1 MKHPD
6 AGSPG
11 HAFVDSPAPER
22 ARPGAVSRLNPGTLR
37 YVLGGDVGLRS
48 SAGRPVWP
56 VMDEAEL
63 EALRSTVE
71 LFDGRL
77 EAIEPACL
85 ADDEGVRPS
94 FVASFGA
101 SVLYPDAGLRPL
113 AELYAHLT
121 SRVARLAP
129 LDRVGRVKP
138 EIVVCLWQHLNVN
151 ALETLQRAAMR
162 RPLGLIVAETPAALR
177 VRLLRCAAAAALA
190 PPARGDAFV
199 FRGSHEDAARPR
211 LAQVRGVLGALVHAG
226 RGDGLDYNLTKHE
239 VLCSVARRSAA
250 GDSQAVAA
258 PCVIDGHCYRLHTS
272 MAAARA
278 SHLLLDPGEL
288 SARAIVLLTC
298 FGVPSSDSLVP
309 PAWSLLE
316 GLLGNPSVAC
326 VATSLGIAMPA
337 EADPAAMVE
346 ALCTGVR
353 IGDALYRNPGL
364 SREAHERCRMLLFG
378 DPRTRPLRG
387 APRPPAA
394 ARVSPPLR
402 RPPRPGAWSRAARL
416 SFLGELIAAA
426 RPTELGGGAPADV
439 PGPADDDT
447 IVERLDGL
455 APLWDHWTK
464 TFQPP
469 RPTRDPATCPGC
481 GRPGRSFAAEW
492 RQAGLLR
499 IFSTCTRCGVFR
511 DIEPGSELDR
521 YPPRLRGTIVEI
533 PDAVA
538 DARVMIRYKDELKV
552 SRRWMLPRGRGR
564 QQSIAGDGLGLRL
577 VPGTGLATLNVVY
590 LLDLEMA
597 AWQVAVATRPL
608 LPTAGSGAVAS

>member
-1 MKHPD
+1 MRQCGTTFMGAPIAVKHP
-6 AGSPG
+6 
-11 HAFVDSPAPER
+11 E
-22 ARPGAVSRLNPGTLR
+22 AVSRLNPGTLP
-37 YVLGGDVGLRS
+37 YLLGGDAGLRS

-56 VMDEAEL
+56 VTDESEL

-77 EAIEPACL
+77 EALESAAL
-85 ADDEGVRPS
+85 ADDEGGRPS

-121 SRVARLAP
+121 SRVAKSAP
-129 LDRVGRVKP
+129 LDRVGRAKP
-138 EIVVCLWQHLNVN
+138 EIVICLWEHLDVN

-177 VRLLRCAAAAALA
+177 GRLLRCAAAAALA
-190 PPARGDAFV
+190 PPAGGDVFV
-199 FRGSHEDAARPR
+199 FRGSHEDGARPR
-211 LAQVRGVLGALVHAG
+211 FAQVRGVLGALV
-226 RGDGLDYNLTKHE
+226 
-239 VLCSVARRSAA
+239 V
-250 GDSQAVAA
+250 
-258 PCVIDGHCYRLHTS
+258 DGHGYRLHRPMT
-272 MAAARA
+272 AARA
-278 SHLLLDPGEL
+278 RHLLLDPGEL
-288 SARAIVLLTC
+288 SARAVVLLTS
-298 FGVPSSDSLVP
+298 FGVPSPDSLVP

-316 GLLGNPSVAC
+316 GLLRNPGVAC

-337 EADPAAMVE
+337 EADPAAMGE
-346 ALCTGVR
+346 ALCAGFR

-387 APRPPAA
+387 APRPPALV
-394 ARVSPPLR
+394 RGSPPLR
-402 RPPRPGAWSRAARL
+402 RPARPGSWSRAARL
-416 SFLGELIAAA
+416 SFLGELIAVA
-426 RPTELGGGAPADV
+426 RPTELGGGAANV
-439 PGPADDDT
+439 PKPADDDT
-447 IVERLDGL
+447 IAERLDGL

-499 IFSTCTRCGVFR
+499 VFSTCTRCGVFR

-521 YPPRLRGTIVEI
+521 HPPQLRGTIVEI

-538 DARVMIRYKDELKV
+538 DARVMIRYKDELEV
-552 SRRWMLPRGRGR
+552 SRHWMLPRGRGR
-564 QQSIAGDGLGLRL
+564 QQAIAGHGLGVRL
-577 VPGTGLATLNVVY
+577 VPGTGLATVNVVY

-597 AWQVAVATRPL
+597 AWQLAVATKPL
-608 LPTAGSGAVAS
+608 LSPAQSGPVSS

>member
-1 MKHPD
+1 MD
-6 AGSPG
+6 GS
-11 HAFVDSPAPER
+11 
-22 ARPGAVSRLNPGTLR
+22 
-37 YVLGGDVGLRS
+37 
-48 SAGRPVWP
+48 
-56 VMDEAEL
+56 EL

-71 LFDGRL
+71 LFDGHL
-77 EAIEPACL
+77 EAIEAAAL
-85 ADDEGVRPS
+85 AEDEGVRPS

-121 SRVARLAP
+121 SRVAKLAP
-129 LDRVGRVKP
+129 FDRVGRAKP
-138 EIVVCLWQHLNVN
+138 EIVVCLWEHLDVN

-162 RPLGLIVAETPAALR
+162 RPLGVIVAETPAALR
-177 VRLLRCAAAAALA
+177 VRLLRYAAAATLA
-190 PPARGDAFV
+190 PPAGGDAFV
-199 FRGSHEDAARPR
+199 LEGSHEGAARPR
-211 LAQVRGVLGALVHAG
+211 LAEVRGVLGLLGAVVHSG

-250 GDSQAVAA
+250 VDSQVVAA
-258 PCVIDGHCYRLHTS
+258 PCVADGHCYRLHTP

-288 SARAIVLLTC
+288 SARAIVLVTC

-346 ALCTGVR
+346 ALCAGVR
-353 IGDALYRNPGL
+353 IGDALYRNPRL

-387 APRPPAA
+387 APRSPPA

-402 RPPRPGAWSRAARL
+402 RPARPGSWSRAARL
-416 SFLGELIAAA
+416 SFLGELIAIA
-426 RPTELGGGAPADV
+426 RPTELGRAPSV
-439 PGPADDDT
+439 PKPTDDDT

-499 IFSTCTRCGVFR
+499 VFSTCTRCGVFR

-521 YPPRLRGTIVEI
+521 YPPQLRGTIVEI

-538 DARVMIRYKDELKV
+538 DARVMIRYTDELKV
-552 SRRWMLPRGRGR
+552 SRRWTLPRGRGR
-564 QQSIAGDGLGLRL
+564 QQSIAGHGLGLRL
-577 VPGTGLATLNVVY
+577 VPGTGLATVNIVY

-597 AWQVAVATRPL
+597 AWQLAVATKPL
-608 LPTAGSGAVAS
+608 LPSARTGTVVS

>member
-1 MKHPD
+1 VKHPD
-6 AGSPG
+6 ADSPG
-11 HAFVDSPAPER
+11 RAFVDPAAPER
-22 ARPGAVSRLNPGTLR
+22 ARSEAVSRLHPGTLP

-56 VMDEAEL
+56 VTDESEL

-77 EAIEPACL
+77 EAIEPAGL
-85 ADDEGVRPS
+85 ADNEGVRPS
-94 FVASFGA
+94 LVASFGA

-113 AELYAHLT
+113 AALYAHLT
-121 SRVARLAP
+121 SRVAKLAP
-129 LDRVGRVKP
+129 LDRVGRAKP
-138 EIVVCLWQHLNVN
+138 EIVVCLWEHLNIN

-177 VRLLRCAAAAALA
+177 VRLLRCAAAAVLA
-190 PPARGDAFV
+190 PPAGGDVFV
-199 FRGSHEDAARPR
+199 FRGSHEDASRSR
-211 LAQVRGVLGALVHAG
+211 LAQVRGALGALVHSG
-226 RGDGLDYNLTKHE
+226 HGDGLDYNLTKHE

-250 GDSQAVAA
+250 AASQAVAA
-258 PCVIDGHCYRLHTS
+258 PCVVDGHCYRLHVP

-278 SHLLLDPGEL
+278 SQLLLDPGEL
-288 SARAIVLLTC
+288 SARAIILLTC

-337 EADPAAMVE
+337 QADPAAMGE

-402 RPPRPGAWSRAARL
+402 RPARPTSWSRAARL
-416 SFLGELIAAA
+416 SFLGELIAVA
-426 RPTELGGGAPADV
+426 RPSELGGAPSV
-439 PGPADDDT
+439 PEPADDDT

-499 IFSTCTRCGVFR
+499 VFTTCTRCGVFR
-511 DIEPGSELDR
+511 DIEPGSGLDR
-521 YPPRLRGTIVEI
+521 YPPQIRGTIVEI

-538 DARVMIRYKDELKV
+538 DARVMIRYKDELEV
-552 SRRWMLPRGRGR
+552 SRRWTLPRGRGR

-577 VPGTGLATLNVVY
+577 VPGTGLATLNIVY

-597 AWQVAVATRPL
+597 AWQLAVATNPL
-608 LPTAGSGAVAS
+608 LPSVKSGTVAS

>member
-1 MKHPD
+1 MST
-6 AGSPG
+6 G
-11 HAFVDSPAPER
+11 APER
-22 ARPGAVSRLNPGTLR
+22 ARAEAVSRLNPGTLL
-37 YVLGGDVGLRS
+37 YVLGDVGLRS

-56 VMDEAEL
+56 VTDQPEL
-63 EALRSTVE
+63 EALRSTVA
-71 LFDGRL
+71 LFDGHL
-77 EAIEPACL
+77 EAIASAAL

-94 FVASFGA
+94 LVASFGA
-101 SVLYPDAGLRPL
+101 QVLYPDTGLRPL

-121 SRVARLAP
+121 SRVAKLAP
-129 LDRVGRVKP
+129 LDRVGRAKP
-138 EIVVCLWQHLNVN
+138 EIVVCLWEHLNVQ

-199 FRGSHEDAARPR
+199 FRGTHEDAARSR
-211 LAQVRGVLGALVHAG
+211 LAQVRGGLGALIHSG
-226 RGDGLDYNLTKHE
+226 RGDGLDYQLTKHE
-239 VLCSVARRSAA
+239 VLCSVARRAAA
-250 GDSQAVAA
+250 GDAHAVTA
-258 PCVIDGHCYRLHTS
+258 PCVVDGQCYRLRTP

-278 SHLLLDPGEL
+278 SELLLDPAEL
-288 SARAIVLLTC
+288 SARAIVLVTC
-298 FGVPSSDSLVP
+298 FGVPSSDGLVP

-316 GLLGNPSVAC
+316 GLLGNPRVAC

-337 EADPAAMVE
+337 QADPAAMVE

-387 APRPPAA
+387 APRPPVA
-394 ARVSPPLR
+394 ARSSPPLR
-402 RPPRPGAWSRAARL
+402 RPTRPGAWSRAARL
-416 SFLGELIAAA
+416 RFLGELIAVA
-426 RPTELGGGAPADV
+426 RPAEPGASNAAQPSATPV
-439 PGPADDDT
+439 PADDGAIAT
-447 IVERLDGL
+447 HLDGL
-455 APLWDHWTK
+455 VPLWDHWTQ

-469 RPTRDPATCPGC
+469 RPTRDPASCPGC
-481 GRPGRSFAAEW
+481 GRPGRSFTAEW
-492 RQAGLLR
+492 RQAGLVR
-499 IFSTCTRCGVFR
+499 VVSTCTRCGVFR
-511 DIEPGSELDR
+511 DIEPGSALER
-521 YPPRLRGTIVEI
+521 HPPQVHGAIVEI

-538 DARVMIRYKDELKV
+538 DAHVMIRHNDELKV

-564 QQSIAGDGLGLRL
+564 KQSIAGVGSRL

-597 AWQVAVATRPL
+597 AWQLAVATKPV
-608 LPTAGSGAVAS
+608 LPHAMSGMGIS

>member
-1 MKHPD
+1 VKHPD
-6 AGSPG
+6 GDSPG

-22 ARPGAVSRLNPGTLR
+22 ARPEAVSRLNPGTLP
-37 YVLGGDVGLRS
+37 YVLGRDVGLHS

-56 VMDEAEL
+56 VTDESEL

-77 EAIEPACL
+77 EAIESAAL

-121 SRVARLAP
+121 SRVAKLAP
-129 LDRVGRVKP
+129 LDRVGRAKP
-138 EIVVCLWQHLNVN
+138 EIVVCLWEHLDVN

-177 VRLLRCAAAAALA
+177 VRLLRCAAAATLA

-211 LAQVRGVLGALVHAG
+211 LAEVRGVLGALVHSG

-250 GDSQAVAA
+250 GDSQVVAA
-258 PCVIDGHCYRLHTS
+258 PCVADGHCYRLHTP

-288 SARAIVLLTC
+288 SARAIVLVTC

-316 GLLGNPSVAC
+316 GLLDNPSVAC

-346 ALCTGVR
+346 ALCAGVR
-353 IGDALYRNPGL
+353 IGDALYRNPRL

-387 APRPPAA
+387 APRPPPA

-402 RPPRPGAWSRAARL
+402 RPARPGSWSRAARL
-416 SFLGELIAAA
+416 SFLDELIAVG
-426 RPTELGGGAPADV
+426 RPTELGGRAPSV
-439 PGPADDDT
+439 PKPADDDT

-499 IFSTCTRCGVFR
+499 VFSTCTRCGVFR
-511 DIEPGSELDR
+511 DTEPGSELDR
-521 YPPRLRGTIVEI
+521 YPPQLRGTIVEI

-538 DARVMIRYKDELKV
+538 DARVMIRYKDELEV

-564 QQSIAGDGLGLRL
+564 QQSIAGHGLGLRL
-577 VPGTGLATLNVVY
+577 VPGTGLATVNVVY

-597 AWQVAVATRPL
+597 AWQLAVATKPL
-608 LPTAGSGAVAS
+608 LPSAKTGTVAS

>member
-1 MKHPD
+1 V
-6 AGSPG
+6 G
-11 HAFVDSPAPER
+11 SPAPER
-22 ARPGAVSRLNPGTLR
+22 ARPEAVSRLNPGTLP
-37 YVLGGDVGLRS
+37 YVLGRDVGLHT

-56 VMDEAEL
+56 VTDESEL
-63 EALRSTVE
+63 DALRSTVE

-77 EAIEPACL
+77 EAIEPVAL
-85 ADDEGVRPS
+85 ADDEGVQPSLVPS
-94 FVASFGA
+94 FAA
-101 SVLYPDAGLRPL
+101 SVLYPDASLRPL

-121 SRVARLAP
+121 SRVAKLAP
-129 LDRVGRVKP
+129 LDRVGRAKP
-138 EIVVCLWQHLNVN
+138 EIVVCLWEHLDVH
-151 ALETLQRAAMR
+151 ALESLQRAAMR
-162 RPLGLIVAETPAALR
+162 RPLGLIVAGTPAALR
-177 VRLLRCAAAAALA
+177 VRVLRCAAAAALA
-190 PPARGDAFV
+190 PPAGGDAFV
-199 FRGSHEDAARPR
+199 FGDSHEHAARPR
-211 LAQVRGVLGALVHAG
+211 LAEVRGALGVLGALVHAG
-226 RGDGLDYNLTKHE
+226 RGDGLDYRLTKHE

-250 GDSQAVAA
+250 VDAHVVAA
-258 PCVIDGHCYRLHTS
+258 PCVADGHCYRLHIP

-288 SARAIVLLTC
+288 SARAIILVTC

-326 VATSLGIAMPA
+326 VATSLGVAVPA
-337 EADPAAMVE
+337 QADPAAMVE
-346 ALCTGVR
+346 ALCAGVR
-353 IGDALYRNPGL
+353 IGDALYRNPRL

-394 ARVSPPLR
+394 RVSPPLR
-402 RPPRPGAWSRAARL
+402 RPARPGSWPRAARR
-416 SFLGELIAAA
+416 SFLGELIAIA
-426 RPTELGGGAPADV
+426 RPIELGVRAPSV
-439 PGPADDDT
+439 PEPPDDDT
-447 IVERLDGL
+447 IVEHLDGL

-492 RQAGLLR
+492 RQAGLVRVL
-499 IFSTCTRCGVFR
+499 STCTRCGVFR

-521 YPPRLRGTIVEI
+521 YPPQLRGTLVEI

-538 DARVMIRYKDELKV
+538 DARVMIRYTDELKV
-552 SRRWMLPRGRGR
+552 SRRWTLPRGRGR
-564 QQSIAGDGLGLRL
+564 RQSIAGHGLGLRL
-577 VPGTGLATLNVVY
+577 VPGTGLATVNIIY

-597 AWQVAVATRPL
+597 AWQLAVATKPL
-608 LPTAGSGAVAS
+608 LPPARTGTVTS

>member
-1 MKHPD
+1 ME
-6 AGSPG
+6 
-11 HAFVDSPAPER
+11 API
-22 ARPGAVSRLNPGTLR
+22 AVNRPEAVSRLNPGTLP
-37 YVLGGDVGLRS
+37 YVLGCDVGLHS

-56 VMDEAEL
+56 VTDESEL
-63 EALRSTVE
+63 AALRSTVE

-77 EAIEPACL
+77 EAIEPAAL
-85 ADDEGVRPS
+85 ADDEGGRPS
-94 FVASFGA
+94 LVASFGA
-101 SVLYPDAGLRPL
+101 SVLYPEADLRPL

-121 SRVARLAP
+121 SRVARFAP

-138 EIVVCLWQHLNVN
+138 EIVVCLWKHLNVH

-177 VRLLRCAAAAALA
+177 VRLLRGAAAAALA

-199 FRGSHEDAARPR
+199 FRGSREDAARPR
-211 LAQVRGVLGALVHAG
+211 LAQVLGVLVHSG
-226 RGDGLDYNLTKHE
+226 RGDGLDYRLTKHE

-250 GDSQAVAA
+250 GDAQAIAA
-258 PCVIDGHCYRLHTS
+258 PCVVDGYCYQLHTP

-337 EADPAAMVE
+337 EADPVAMAE
-346 ALCTGVR
+346 ALCAGVR
-353 IGDALYRNPGL
+353 IGDALYRNPRL

-378 DPRTRPLRG
+378 DPRTRPLHG
-387 APRPPAA
+387 APRPPVA

-402 RPPRPGAWSRAARL
+402 RLARPGSWSRAARL

-426 RPTELGGGAPADV
+426 RPPEHGGRAPDV
-439 PGPADDDT
+439 SGPDDDDS

-481 GRPGRSFAAEW
+481 GRLGRSFAAEW
-492 RQAGLLR
+492 RQAGLVR
-499 IFSTCTRCGVFR
+499 VFSTCTRCGVFR

-521 YPPRLRGTIVEI
+521 HPPQLRGTIVEI

-552 SRRWMLPRGRGR
+552 SRRWILPRGRGR
-564 QQSIAGDGLGLRL
+564 QQSIAGNGLGLRL

-590 LLDLEMA
+590 VLDLEMA
-597 AWQVAVATRPL
+597 AWQLAVATKPL
-608 LPTAGSGAVAS
+608 LPAAKSGSVAS

>member
-1 MKHPD
+1 MST
-6 AGSPG
+6 G
-11 HAFVDSPAPER
+11 R
-22 ARPGAVSRLNPGTLR
+22 ARECGNAVRYSQLPQPNPGTLP
-37 YVLGGDVGLRS
+37 YVLGRDIGLRRR
-48 SAGRPVWP
+48 AGRPVWP
-56 VMDEAEL
+56 VTDESEL
-63 EALRSTVE
+63 AALRSTVE

-77 EAIEPACL
+77 EAIESAAL
-85 ADDEGVRPS
+85 GNDEGVRPS
-94 FVASFGA
+94 FVASFDA

-121 SRVARLAP
+121 SRAAKLAP
-129 LDRVGRVKP
+129 LDRVGRAKP
-138 EIVVCLWQHLNVN
+138 EIVVCLWEHLDVN

-162 RPLGLIVAETPAALR
+162 RPLGLIVAETPTALR
-177 VRLLRCAAAAALA
+177 VRLLRCAAAATLA
-190 PPARGDAFV
+190 PPATGDAFV
-199 FRGSHEDAARPR
+199 FGGSLEDAARPR
-211 LAQVRGVLGALVHAG
+211 LAEVRGGLGVLGALVHAG
-226 RGDGLDYNLTKHE
+226 RGDGLDYHLTKHE

-250 GDSQAVAA
+250 VDSHVVAA
-258 PCVIDGHCYRLHTS
+258 PCVADGHCYRLHTP

-288 SARAIVLLTC
+288 SARAIVLVTC

-326 VATSLGIAMPA
+326 IATSLGIAMPA

-346 ALCTGVR
+346 ALCAGAR
-353 IGDALYRNPGL
+353 IGDALYRNPRL

-387 APRPPAA
+387 APRPPLA
-394 ARVSPPLR
+394 ARASPPLR
-402 RPPRPGAWSRAARL
+402 RPARPGSWSRAARL
-416 SFLGELIAAA
+416 SFLDELIAIASPQLSG
-426 RPTELGGGAPADV
+426 RPPSV
-439 PGPADDDT
+439 PRPADDDM

-469 RPTRDPATCPGC
+469 RPTRDPAACPGC

-499 IFSTCTRCGVFR
+499 VFSTCTRCGVFR

-521 YPPRLRGTIVEI
+521 YPPQLRGTIVEI

-538 DARVMIRYKDELKV
+538 DARVMIRYTDELKV
-552 SRRWMLPRGRGR
+552 SRRWTLPRGRGR
-564 QQSIAGDGLGLRL
+564 QQSIAGHGLGLRL
-577 VPGTGLATLNVVY
+577 VPGTGLGTVNIVY

-597 AWQVAVATRPL
+597 AWQLAVATKPL
-608 LPTAGSGAVAS
+608 LPSTKTDTVAS

>member
-1 MKHPD
+1 MRWARV
-6 AGSPG
+6 AGAPLRTN
-11 HAFVDSPAPER
+11 PAGPL
-22 ARPGAVSRLNPGTLR
+22 P
-37 YVLGGDVGLRS
+37 YVLGGDGGLRS

-56 VMDEAEL
+56 VADESEL
-63 EALRSTVE
+63 AALRSTVE

-77 EAIEPACL
+77 EAIESAAL
-85 ADDEGVRPS
+85 ADDEGARPS
-94 FVASFGA
+94 FVASSGA

-121 SRVARLAP
+121 SRVAKLAP
-129 LDRVGRVKP
+129 LDRVGRAKP
-138 EIVVCLWQHLNVN
+138 EIVVCLWAHLNVN
-151 ALETLQRAAMR
+151 ALEALQRAAMR

-190 PPARGDAFV
+190 PPAGGDAFV
-199 FRGSHEDAARPR
+199 LRGSREDAARPR
-211 LAQVRGVLGALVHAG
+211 LAQARGALGALVHVG
-226 RGDGLDYNLTKHE
+226 HGDGLDHSLTKHE
-239 VLCSVARRSAA
+239 VLCSVARRAAA
-250 GDSQAVAA
+250 GDPRVAAA
-258 PCVIDGHCYRLHTS
+258 PCVVDGHCYRLRTP

-278 SHLLLDPGEL
+278 SQLLLDPGEL

-326 VATSLGIAMPA
+326 VATSLGVAMPA
-337 EADPAAMVE
+337 EADAAAMGE
-346 ALCTGVR
+346 ALGSGLR

-394 ARVSPPLR
+394 ARSSPPLR
-402 RPPRPGAWSRAARL
+402 RPARPGSWSRAARL
-416 SFLGELIAAA
+416 GFLGELLAAA
-426 RPTELGGGAPADV
+426 RPGEPGGGPDV
-439 PGPADDDT
+439 PRAADDDT
-447 IVERLDGL
+447 LVERLDGL

-499 IFSTCTRCGVFR
+499 VFSTCTRCGVFR
-511 DIEPGSELDR
+511 DIEHGSELDR
-521 YPPRLRGTIVEI
+521 HPPQLRGTIVEI

-538 DARVMIRYKDELKV
+538 DARVMIRYKDELEV
-552 SRRWMLPRGRGR
+552 SRCWMLPRGRGR
-564 QQSIAGDGLGLRL
+564 QQSIAGNGLGVRL
-577 VPGTGLATLNVVY
+577 VPGAGLATLNVVY

-597 AWQVAVATRPL
+597 AWQLAVAAQPL
-608 LPTAGSGAVAS
+608 LPPAKSGAVAS